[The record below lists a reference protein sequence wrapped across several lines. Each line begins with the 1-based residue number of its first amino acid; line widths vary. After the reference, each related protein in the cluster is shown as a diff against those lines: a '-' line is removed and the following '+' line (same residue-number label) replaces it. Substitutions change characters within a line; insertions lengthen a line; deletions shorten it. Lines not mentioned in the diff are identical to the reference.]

1 MNTST
6 DWFASWFDTSF
17 YHILYKNRDHK
28 EARLF
33 MANLAS
39 FLKLKKNDLVLDL
52 ACGKGRHSLFLN
64 SLGFDVIG
72 ADLSKNSIDYAN
84 EFSNETLRFVQRDM
98 RDPLNLKYDGI
109 FNLFTSF
116 GYFENDEE
124 DLQVLTNIK
133 DGLKDESSVA
143 VIDFLN
149 VEKAIR
155 NLVAEETVI
164 RNDITFNIKRSFE
177 NGFIIKKIE
186 VVTADK
192 IYEYFERIKFLDL
205 PKIKT
210 YLEKIGLNLK
220 HTFGDYDL
228 QEFNQENSNRLIL
241 ILSK

>member
-39 FLKLKKNDLVLDL
+39 FLKLKKNDRVLDL

-64 SLGFDVIG
+64 SLGFDVVG
-72 ADLSKNSIDYAN
+72 VDLSKNSIDYAN

-98 RDPLNLKYDGI
+98 RESLNLKYDGI

-133 DGLKDESSVA
+133 NGLKDETSVA

-149 VEKAIR
+149 VEKAIK
-155 NLVAEETVI
+155 NLITEETII
-164 RNDITFNIKRSFE
+164 RNEITFNIKRSFE

-186 VVTADK
+186 VITTDK
-192 IYEYFERIKFLDL
+192 TYEYFERIKFLDL
-205 PKIKT
+205 PKIKS
-210 YLEKIGLNLK
+210 YLNKVGLKLK

>member
-39 FLKLKKNDLVLDL
+39 FLKLKKNDHVLDL

-64 SLGFDVIG
+64 SLGFDVVG

-116 GYFENDEE
+116 GYFENDDE

-133 DGLKDESSVA
+133 NGLKDNNSVA

-155 NLVAEETVI
+155 NLVAEEKII
-164 RNDITFNIKRSFE
+164 RNDIVFNIKRNFE

-192 IYEYFERIKFLDL
+192 TYEYFERIKSLNL
-205 PKIKT
+205 SKIKG
-210 YLEKIGLNLK
+210 YLDTVGLKLK

>member
-1 MNTST
+1 MNTSK

-17 YHILYKNRDHK
+17 YHILYENRDHK

-33 MANLAS
+33 MANLVA
-39 FLKLKKNDLVLDL
+39 FLKLKKNDRILDL

-64 SLGFDVIG
+64 SLGFDVVG
-72 ADLSKNSIDYAN
+72 ADLSQNSIDYAN

-98 RDPLNLKYDGI
+98 RDPLNLKYDAI

-124 DLQVLTNIK
+124 DLKVLTNIK
-133 DGLKDESSVA
+133 NALHSENSIA

-149 VEKAIR
+149 VKKAIHDLIPR
-155 NLVAEETVI
+155 ETVI
-164 RNDITFNIKRSFE
+164 RNDIRFEITRSFE
-177 NGFIIKKIE
+177 NGFILKKIHIE
-186 VVTADK
+186 TAGSSHD
-192 IYEYFERIKFLDL
+192 YFERIKYLDVA
-205 PKIKT
+205 KIQL
-210 YLEKIGLNLK
+210 YLEQVGLQLK

-228 QEFNQENSNRLIL
+228 HAFDESSSNRLIL

>member
-33 MANLAS
+33 MANIAS
-39 FLKLKKNDLVLDL
+39 FLKLKKHDHVLDL

-64 SLGFDVIG
+64 SLGFDVVG

-98 RDPLNLKYDGI
+98 RDPLNLKYDAI

-116 GYFENDEE
+116 GYFEDDAE
-124 DLQVLTNIK
+124 DIRVLNNIK
-133 DGLKDESSVA
+133 NGLKDENSVA
-143 VIDFLN
+143 VVDFLN
-149 VEKAIR
+149 VEKAIK
-155 NLVAEETVI
+155 NLVAKETII
-164 RNDITFNIKRSFE
+164 RNDITFNIERNFE
-177 NGFIIKKIE
+177 DGFIIKQIE

-192 IYEYFERIKFLDL
+192 TYNYFERIKFLDL
-205 PKIKT
+205 PKIST
-210 YLEKIGLNLK
+210 YLEKVGLKLK
-220 HTFGDYDL
+220 HIFGDYDL
-228 QEFNQENSNRLIL
+228 QEFDKENSSRLIL

>member
-1 MNTST
+1 MNTSS

-33 MANLAS
+33 MANIAS
-39 FLKLKKNDLVLDL
+39 FLKLKKHDHVLDL

-64 SLGFDVIG
+64 SLGFDVVG

-98 RDPLNLKYDGI
+98 REPLNLKYDAI

-116 GYFENDEE
+116 GYFEDDAE
-124 DLQVLTNIK
+124 DIQVLKNIK
-133 DGLKDESSVA
+133 NGLKDENSVA

-155 NLVAEETVI
+155 SLVSTETII
-164 RNDITFNIKRSFE
+164 RNDITFNIKRTFE
-177 NGFIIKKIE
+177 NGFIIKQIE

-192 IYEYFERIKFLDL
+192 TYQYFERIKFLDL
-205 PKIKT
+205 PKIKM
-210 YLEKIGLNLK
+210 YLEKVGLKLK

-228 QEFNQENSNRLIL
+228 QEFDRENSNRLIL

>member
-39 FLKLKKNDLVLDL
+39 FLKLKKSDRVLDL

-64 SLGFDVIG
+64 SLGFDVVG
-72 ADLSKNSIDYAN
+72 VDLSKNSIDYAN

-98 RDPLNLKYDGI
+98 REPLNLKYEGI

-116 GYFENDEE
+116 GYFENDDE

-133 DGLKDESSVA
+133 NGLKDNNSVA

-149 VEKAIR
+149 VEKAII
-155 NLVAEETVI
+155 NLVTEEKII
-164 RNDITFNIKRSFE
+164 RNDITFNIKRNFE

-186 VVTADK
+186 VVTVDK
-192 IYEYFERIKFLDL
+192 TYEYFERIKFLDL
-205 PKIKT
+205 PKIKS
-210 YLEKIGLNLK
+210 YLDKVGLKLK

>member
-39 FLKLKKNDLVLDL
+39 FLKLKKNDRVLDL

-64 SLGFDVIG
+64 SLGFDVVG
-72 ADLSKNSIDYAN
+72 VDLSKNSIDYAN

-124 DLQVLTNIK
+124 DLQVLSNIK
-133 DGLKDESSVA
+133 NGLKDNSSVA

-149 VEKAIR
+149 VEKAIK
-155 NLVAEETVI
+155 NLIAEETII

-192 IYEYFERIKFLDL
+192 THEYFERIKFLDL
-205 PKIKT
+205 PKIKG
-210 YLEKIGLNLK
+210 YLETVGLKLK

-228 QEFNQENSNRLIL
+228 QKFNQENSNRLIL

>member
-6 DWFASWFDTSF
+6 DWFTSWFDTSF

-39 FLKLKKNDLVLDL
+39 FLKLKRNDRILDL

-64 SLGFDVIG
+64 SLGFDVVGI
-72 ADLSKNSIDYAN
+72 DLSKNSIDHAN

-133 DGLKDESSVA
+133 NGLKDESSIA

-149 VEKAIR
+149 VKKAIK
-155 NLVAEETVI
+155 NLVAEETII

-186 VVTADK
+186 VITADK
-192 IYEYFERIKFLDL
+192 TYEYFERIKFLDL
-205 PKIKT
+205 TKIKS
-210 YLEKIGLNLK
+210 YLNKVGLKLK
-220 HTFGDYDL
+220 HIFGDYDL

>member
-39 FLKLKKNDLVLDL
+39 FLKLKKNDRVLDL

-64 SLGFDVIG
+64 SLGFDVVG
-72 ADLSKNSIDYAN
+72 VDLSKNSIDYAN

-98 RDPLNLKYDGI
+98 RESLNLKYDGI

-133 DGLKDESSVA
+133 NGLKDETSVA

-149 VEKAIR
+149 VEKAIK
-155 NLVAEETVI
+155 NLITEETII
-164 RNDITFNIKRSFE
+164 RNEITFNIKRSFE

-186 VVTADK
+186 VITADK
-192 IYEYFERIKFLDL
+192 TYEYFERIKFLDL
-205 PKIKT
+205 PKIKG
-210 YLEKIGLNLK
+210 YLDTVGLKLK
-220 HTFGDYDL
+220 YTFGDYDL

>member
-33 MANLAS
+33 MANIAS
-39 FLKLKKNDLVLDL
+39 FLKLKKHDHVLDL

-64 SLGFDVIG
+64 SLGFDVVG

-98 RDPLNLKYDGI
+98 RDPLNFKYDAI

-124 DLQVLTNIK
+124 DLQVLTHIK
-133 DGLKDESSVA
+133 NGLKDDTSVA

-149 VEKAIR
+149 VKKAIK
-155 NLVAEETVI
+155 NLVPKETII
-164 RNDITFNIKRSFE
+164 RNEITFNIERSFTD
-177 NGFIIKKIE
+177 GFIIKKIE
-186 VVTADK
+186 VITTDK
-192 IYEYFERIKFLDL
+192 TYEYFERIKFLDL
-205 PKIKT
+205 PKIKI
-210 YLEKIGLNLK
+210 YLEKVGLKLK

-241 ILSK
+241 VISK

>member
-39 FLKLKKNDLVLDL
+39 FLKLKKNDRVLDL

-64 SLGFDVIG
+64 SLGFDVVG
-72 ADLSKNSIDYAN
+72 VDLSKNSIDYAN

-116 GYFENDEE
+116 GYFDDDKE
-124 DLQVLTNIK
+124 DILILNNIK
-133 DGLKDESSVA
+133 QGLNKDGAFVF
-143 VIDFLN
+143 DFLN
-149 VEKAIR
+149 AEKVKL
-155 NLVAEETVI
+155 NLVKEETKIVD
-164 RNDITFNIKRSFE
+164 DITFYIKRE
-177 NGFIIKKIE
+177 IKNGFILKHISFF
-186 VVTADK
+186 ADNEQHSYTEQVK
-192 IYEYFERIKFLDL
+192 YLDL
-205 PKIKT
+205 SKMTSFFKEVGFTITNVFGNYNLDAYSAKT
-210 YLEKIGLNLK
+210 S
-220 HTFGDYDL
+220 D
-228 QEFNQENSNRLIL
+228 RLI
-241 ILSK
+241 IIAK

>member
-33 MANLAS
+33 MANIAS
-39 FLKLKKNDLVLDL
+39 YLKLKKHDHVLDL

-64 SLGFDVIG
+64 SLGFDVVG

-98 RDPLNLKYDGI
+98 REPLNLKYDAI

-116 GYFENDEE
+116 GYFEDDAE
-124 DLQVLTNIK
+124 DIQVLKNIRN
-133 DGLKDESSVA
+133 GLKDESSVA

-155 NLVAEETVI
+155 NLVAEETII
-164 RNDITFNIKRSFE
+164 RNNITFNITRKFE
-177 NGFIIKKIE
+177 NGFIIKQIE

-192 IYEYFERIKFLDL
+192 IHNYFERIKFLDL

-210 YLEKIGLNLK
+210 YLGKVGLKLK

-228 QEFNQENSNRLIL
+228 QKFDKENSNRLIL